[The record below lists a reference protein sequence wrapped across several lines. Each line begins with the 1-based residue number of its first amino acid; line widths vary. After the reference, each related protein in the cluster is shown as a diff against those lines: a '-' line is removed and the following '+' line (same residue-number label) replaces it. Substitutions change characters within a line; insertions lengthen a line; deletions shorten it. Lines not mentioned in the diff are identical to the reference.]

1 MTARNT
7 IAQELFTRDAQ
18 LYAEILSVLLRRA
31 DPFGNAWVE
40 IVNGEETPRGEDS
53 PPLEMRVHTRYSE
66 DGQDYEITQI
76 VRLDCQYSLRVGSA
90 RATVEAPRK
99 G

>member
-1 MTARNT
+1 MTVRNT

-18 LYAEILSVLLRRA
+18 LYAEILGVLLRRS

-40 IVNGEETPRGEDS
+40 IVNGEETPRGEES

-76 VRLDCQYSLRVGSA
+76 VLLDCQYSLRAGSA
-90 RATVEAPRK
+90 RATVETPRK

>member
-1 MTARNT
+1 MPVRNNIT
-7 IAQELFTRDAQ
+7 QELFTRDAQ
-18 LYAEILSVLLRRA
+18 LYSEILGVLLRRA

-53 PPLEMRVHTRYSE
+53 PPLEIRVHTRYSE

-76 VRLDCQYSLRVGSA
+76 VRMDCQYSLR
-90 RATVEAPRK
+90 
-99 G
+99 

>member
-1 MTARNT
+1 MPVRNNIT
-7 IAQELFTRDAQ
+7 QELFTRDAQ
-18 LYAEILSVLLRRA
+18 LYAELLSALLRRA

-53 PPLEMRVHTRYSE
+53 PPLEIRVHTRYSAD

-76 VRLDCQYSLRVGSA
+76 VRLDCEYTPLSPI
-90 RATVEAPRK
+90 AP
-99 G
+99 